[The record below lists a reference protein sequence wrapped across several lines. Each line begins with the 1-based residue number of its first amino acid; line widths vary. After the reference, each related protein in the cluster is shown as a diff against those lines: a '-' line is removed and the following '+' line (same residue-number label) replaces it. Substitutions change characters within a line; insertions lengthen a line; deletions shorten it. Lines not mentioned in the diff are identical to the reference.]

1 MTERDIIII
10 GAGPAGSTA
19 ARLLKQHDV
28 NVTLVD
34 RASFPRDKT
43 CGDGLTPRAVGML
56 EKLGVIETFSET
68 GKRIENARVVA
79 PNSTGILDVPMPAP
93 RKTPPYLYTIPR
105 LTLDDALLQHAIA
118 DGVEFLDQFNVT
130 EVNIDA
136 DAATVI
142 GKHNGDPV
150 ELTAKAVVLA
160 VGANMKLL
168 KTLGFG
174 PADKH
179 IVLAARR
186 YYKNVSGLSG
196 NYEFRFDG
204 VPLPGYGWV
213 FPLAEDGMANVGV
226 GMFPKADG
234 SPLPMSS
241 RQAFDQFVAN
251 PAVAEMLADADPV
264 GPVRGFPIRSD
275 FLRSKTHSDRLL
287 LIGEAIGLVNPLTG
301 EGIDYAM
308 ESAEIATH
316 HLLRALSDNEF
327 SKASF
332 AAYDAEL
339 REKYGWLFKFCET
352 VLNKAL
358 NKTALNTLVTVAKW
372 KPNLKELF
380 SDIVLGTG
388 DFETPVTRR
397 QILKEALWG

>member
-1 MTERDIIII
+1 MQDIIII

-19 ARLLKQHDV
+19 ARLLKQQGVD
-28 NVTLVD
+28 VTLVD
-34 RASFPRDKT
+34 RATFPRDKT

-118 DGVEFLDQFNVT
+118 DGVPFLGQFNVLD
-130 EVNIDA
+130 VNISA
-136 DAATVI
+136 DGAEVI
-142 GKHNGDPV
+142 GKQNGEAV
-150 ELTAKAVVLA
+150 TLHAKAVVIA

-168 KTLGFG
+168 RTLGFG
-174 PADKH
+174 PTDKH
-179 IVLAARR
+179 IVLAARG
-186 YYKNVSGLSG
+186 YYRNVKGLSG

-234 SPLPMSS
+234 SPHPMTA
-241 RQAFDQFVAN
+241 RQAFDQFVAH
-251 PAVAEMLADADPV
+251 PALQDMLADAEPV

-316 HLLRALSDNEF
+316 HLLTALQTNDF
-327 SKASF
+327 SSAAF
-332 AAYDAEL
+332 DAYDAEL

-372 KPNLKELF
+372 KPNLKEMF

-388 DFETPVTRR
+388 DFDAPVTRR
-397 QILKEALWG
+397 QILKEALFG